1 MAIDNQEVPRETP
14 PLGEKGPILEIDM
27 DVLEDRL
34 KRLGD
39 KDRQRLLNMLDQY
52 AVMIKAKK

>member
-1 MAIDNQEVPRETP
+1 MAIDNEDVPRETP
-14 PLGEKGPILEIDM
+14 PLDKKGPILEIDM

-34 KRLGD
+34 KRMSD
-39 KDRQRLLNMLDQY
+39 KDRQRLLDMMDQY